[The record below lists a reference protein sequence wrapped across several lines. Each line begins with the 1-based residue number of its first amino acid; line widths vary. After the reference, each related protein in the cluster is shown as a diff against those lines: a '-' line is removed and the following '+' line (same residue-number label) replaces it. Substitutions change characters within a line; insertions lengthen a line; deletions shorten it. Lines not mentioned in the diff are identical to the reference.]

1 MIYSEVPI
9 KRKRSE
15 SMTNSHSTSLMAKHA
30 RIDAQITSERS
41 RPSPDEMLVAMLKKQ
56 KLRIKEALAKL
67 R

>member
-1 MIYSEVPI
+1 MYD
-9 KRKRSE
+9 
-15 SMTNSHSTSLMAKHA
+15 SHSSALMAKHA
-30 RIDAQITSERS
+30 RLDAQIVSERS